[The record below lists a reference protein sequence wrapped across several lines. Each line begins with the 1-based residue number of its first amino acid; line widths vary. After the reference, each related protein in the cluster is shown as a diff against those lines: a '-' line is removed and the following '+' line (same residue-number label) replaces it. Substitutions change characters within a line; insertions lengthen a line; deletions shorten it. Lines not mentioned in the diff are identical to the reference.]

1 MSNILQNIF
10 QDYYEEMIYTLH
22 PRQSVIEN
30 VDRIINCGDPA
41 FGSAMYGCSFCGTLK
56 FVPFRCHSRF
66 CPTCGTKYSINRTTS
81 MSFKILNV
89 QHRHCLISEV
99 GIDDSFKKTKAAC
112 YRNHKNSFYVYAK
125 PNKYGPKFVAKYI
138 GRYLGRPVIATSCID
153 NYDGESVTFH
163 YNRHED
169 NPYVEET
176 IPSLEFIERLIQHI
190 PEKHFKQIRYYGIYA
205 RRQKNDEKITRAIS
219 KEKHSILLSFN
230 RWHGCTLLSFGYD
243 PLQCPCCGQKMLF
256 LELYH
261 NHQHVSLNELYER
274 AMQKQRTEELR
285 YLLICIFN
293 FLRPLMWAFFNSKV
307 LPKGE
312 LSYKD

>member
-41 FGSAMYGCSFCGTLK
+41 FGGAMYGCS
-56 FVPFRCHSRF
+56 S
-66 CPTCGTKYSINRTTS
+66 CGTKYSINRTTS

-89 QHRHCLISEV
+89 QHRHCLISEG
-99 GIDDSFKKTKAAC
+99 GIGDSFKKTKAAC

-125 PNKYGPKFVAKYI
+125 PNKCAPGVVAKYI
-138 GRYLGRPVIATSCID
+138 GRYLGRPVIATSRID

-163 YNRHED
+163 YHRHE
-169 NPYVEET
+169 NNAYVQET
-176 IPSLEFIERLIQHI
+176 IPALELIERLIQHI
-190 PEKHFKQIRYYGIYA
+190 PEKH
-205 RRQKNDEKITRAIS
+205 
-219 KEKHSILLSFN
+219 SILLSFN
-230 RWHGCTLLSFGYD
+230 RWRECTLLSFGYD

-261 NHQHVSLNELYER
+261 NHQHVSLDELYEK

-285 YLLICIFN
+285 YLLIYIFN
-293 FLRPLMWAFFNSKV
+293 FLLPLMWAFLIQKFSRKENFPIKQIKAPTF
-307 LPKGE
+307 L
-312 LSYKD
+312 